1 MSLNYNKAEADM
13 RRESERKEQ
22 EKKKAQKV
30 EFIAGGTQP
39 GIVASAPRIS
49 MPVAGSE
56 TS

>member
-1 MSLNYNKAEADM
+1 M

-30 EFIAGGTQP
+30 EFISGGAQP
-39 GIVASAPRIS
+39 GIVASASRIS
-49 MPVAGSE
+49 MPIAGSE

>member
-1 MSLNYNKAEADM
+1 M

-30 EFIAGGTQP
+30 EFISGGPQP

-49 MPVAGSE
+49 MPVAGLE
-56 TS
+56 TT